1 VSAAGARAAAWLD
14 GAPEGEALAALVRCC
29 GAARWARAMAAR
41 RPFGSGEALA
51 RAADEAWA
59 AMGRDDVLEALSHH
73 PRIGADLDELRKRY
87 ASTAGWA
94 ASEQAGAAA
103 ASEETLRAL
112 RDGNARYEAKFGHVF
127 VVCATG
133 KTAAEMLALL
143 EARLGHDPATE
154 LAVAK
159 AEQAKI
165 THLRLEKLP

>member
-1 VSAAGARAAAWLD
+1 MSAAARLD
-14 GAPEGEALAALVRCC
+14 RAPEAEALEALARCC
-29 GAARWARAMAAR
+29 GASRWARAMAAR
-41 RPFGSGEALA
+41 RPFGSDEALL

-59 AMGRDDVLEALSHH
+59 AMERADVLEALSHH
-73 PRIGADLDELRKRY
+73 PRIGANLDELRKKY

-103 ASEETLRAL
+103 ASEATLLAL
-112 RDGNARYEAKFGHVF
+112 RDGNLRYEAKFGHIF

-143 EARLGHDPATE
+143 EARLGNEPDAE

-159 AEQAKI
+159 GEQAKI
-165 THLRLEKLP
+165 TKIRLEKLA